1 MDTKET
7 RFSSTSWMILG
18 ILAVVIALVTLIAV
32 RHLRQERYEE
42 SDTSKLPPGS
52 AERSKSFDESVP
64 PSEQSAPSPD
74 RTVKELVAAWNQG
87 QGRDIAEMF
96 VSDGVLILP
105 AGSQI
110 QSRAEIEKT
119 IAEKGADILKDTTLS
134 NTVDDV
140 SQTDADSVT
149 VKGTYQI
156 EGIKVLGFAKS
167 AKGSYVLHQVKR
179 DGRWLISRAEFKKG
193 SEG

>member
-1 MDTKET
+1 M
-7 RFSSTSWMILG
+7 
-18 ILAVVIALVTLIAV
+18 
-32 RHLRQERYEE
+32 
-42 SDTSKLPPGS
+42 
-52 AERSKSFDESVP
+52 
-64 PSEQSAPSPD
+64 
-74 RTVKELVAAWNQG
+74 
-87 QGRDIAEMF
+87 
-96 VSDGVLILP
+96 
-105 AGSQI
+105 
-110 QSRAEIEKT
+110 
-119 IAEKGADILKDTTLS
+119 S

-167 AKGSYVLHQVKR
+167 ATGSYVLHQVKR

>member
-96 VSDGVLILP
+96 VSDGVLIL
-105 AGSQI
+105 
-110 QSRAEIEKT
+110 RRF
-119 IAEKGADILKDTTLS
+119 S
-134 NTVDDV
+134 NP
-140 SQTDADSVT
+140 
-149 VKGTYQI
+149 
-156 EGIKVLGFAKS
+156 
-167 AKGSYVLHQVKR
+167 
-179 DGRWLISRAEFKKG
+179 ISRGNRKDYRGKG
-193 SEG
+193 GRYSEGHDIE